1 MLLQDL
7 IYNAYLFL
15 TFLSFLYSISL
26 RLLLFKER
34 FNFVHVTQF
43 ENLKNYKFLLVP
55 TRQKLRLLFHL
66 SAVLPELF
74 EQKIAKFFKTPKDLH
89 QSNFNIT
96 KDLQQRPPKSQ
107 NIYIKAL
114 KILKTCS
121 NSFFDFFEK

>member
-89 QSNFNIT
+89 QSNFKIT
-96 KDLQQRPPKSQ
+96 KDLHQRPPKSQ
-107 NIYIKAL
+107 EYLNQSSKNPKNL
-114 KILKTCS
+114 FKQ
-121 NSFFDFFEK
+121 FF